1 MEAQDILQDGF
12 IQVFKKINTF
22 KGAGS
27 LEGWIRKIMVNTAL
41 QYLRKNQ
48 KLAYQESIDELEQQI
63 GNEEFVLDSLA
74 AKDILRFIN
83 ELPAGYRTVFNLYA
97 IEGYSHNEIAKTL
110 NISVNTSFSQFSRA
124 KALLKKL
131 IVSAEVINYEKDN

>member
-1 MEAQDILQDGF
+1 
-12 IQVFKKINTF
+12 
-22 KGAGS
+22 
-27 LEGWIRKIMVNTAL
+27 MVNTAL